1 MYSVFNLV
9 ICMQL
14 LILLIACA
22 LMIGSF
28 NIGNILFNFHLP
40 NKTHNIWIYLLQV
53 YDTQAAHAEEVYLVN
68 ALHFVAR
75 VRWRPQNKFHLLRY
89 TMNINLVTID
99 WVYGFFCLID
109 VHIHWA
115 VKRLFIYYYFLISFS
130 WVKMCCYPVR
140 KTQD

>member
-1 MYSVFNLV
+1 
-9 ICMQL
+9 MQL

-99 WVYGFFCLID
+99 WVYGFFLSYRCSHSLGCKAAIYLL
-109 VHIHWA
+109 
-115 VKRLFIYYYFLISFS
+115 LFFDFL
-130 WVKMCCYPVR
+130 
-140 KTQD
+140 